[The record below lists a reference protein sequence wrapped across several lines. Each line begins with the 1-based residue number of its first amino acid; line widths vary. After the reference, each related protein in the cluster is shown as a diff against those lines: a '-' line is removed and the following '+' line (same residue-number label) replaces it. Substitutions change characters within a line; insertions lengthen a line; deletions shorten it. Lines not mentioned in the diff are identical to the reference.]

1 MTSDPLV
8 SIILPTFN
16 RERWIEASVSSAL
29 SQTYKNIE
37 IILIDDGSVD
47 NTREIL
53 SKIDDPRL
61 RYHYQPNRGRS
72 NARNHALLLA
82 EGHYIAFL
90 DSDDLFLPDKT
101 RLQVEYLQSNPGTGM
116 VYTSAQCIGENG
128 EPIDYEYIANRSGM
142 IYKDVAFFKPVTIT
156 LPTVM
161 TYRHVIDAVGGFDE
175 EMYRFEDTDMWRR
188 ISKEYRVDAM
198 PAYTCLLRTHDNNDI
213 TSQNPD
219 GIVKALDYYAA
230 KLLKEDSDIGEI
242 ILRDGLRALFEYYAK
257 SFEVYPQF
265 SKHSSHLMERARAF

>member
-1 MTSDPLV
+1 
-8 SIILPTFN
+8 
-16 RERWIEASVSSAL
+16 
-29 SQTYKNIE
+29 
-37 IILIDDGSVD
+37 
-47 NTREIL
+47 
-53 SKIDDPRL
+53 
-61 RYHYQPNRGRS
+61 
-72 NARNHALLLA
+72 
-82 EGHYIAFL
+82 
-90 DSDDLFLPDKT
+90 
-101 RLQVEYLQSNPGTGM
+101 M